1 MLTER
6 QLELLKAVIQEYI
19 ERAEPVGSNELVSK
33 YNLKFSAA
41 TVRNEMAKLIEQGL
55 LEMVHTSSGRIPT
68 ANAYRYFIQELMDE
82 TEIPVLQEVA
92 FKQKLWPKRFEFE
105 KMLREAMISLSDITK
120 ELSIAT
126 TSDGYIVHAGSVNVL
141 DKKEFWDI
149 NVAKAALYL
158 LDRYELLEQILAKA
172 KYGEDVRYLLGE
184 EIGNE
189 YLEECGIVFTPYNI
203 ENKSGYICVLGPARM
218 NYPQVIPAVRYAK
231 NLIEELA
238 GSW

>member
-1 MLTER
+1 MLSDR

-19 ERAEPVGSNELVSK
+19 SSAEPVGSNDLVNK

-41 TVRNEMAKLIEQGL
+41 TVRNEMAKLIDHGL

-68 ANAYRYFIQELMDE
+68 PNAYRFFIQELME
-82 TEIPVLQEVA
+82 EEEIPVLQEIA
-92 FKQKLWPKRFEFE
+92 FKQKLWPRRFEFE

-120 ELSIAT
+120 ELTIAT
-126 TSDGYIVHAGSVNVL
+126 TADGYLVHAGAVNVL
-141 DKKEFWDI
+141 DNKEFWDI

-158 LDRYELLEQILAKA
+158 LDRYELLEQILSKA
-172 KYGEDVRYLLGE
+172 QYGEDVRYLLGA

-189 YLEECGIVFTPYNI
+189 HLQECGIVFTPYNA
-203 ENKSGYICVLGPARM
+203 ENKSGFICVLGPARM
-218 NYPQVIPAVRYAK
+218 NYPKIIPSVRYAK